1 MGFEILNVGTSG
13 QVEALFQ
20 YFQRERLPATK
31 IPLWN
36 IHGVAVRT
44 ISVLLL
50 IIIVV
55 VGCCLL
61 LIIGC
66 CCNIILYTIYLPNS
80 EALVA
85 KSGNVFV

>member
-1 MGFEILNVGTSG
+1 MIIIDLYDYS
-13 QVEALFQ
+13 
-20 YFQRERLPATK
+20 
-31 IPLWN
+31 N
-36 IHGVAVRT
+36 I
-44 ISVLLL
+44 SDLLL

-85 KSGNVFV
+85 KSGNVSV